1 MAYELKSENGE
12 VEVTKKAGSAFVKFK
27 MPEGKA
33 RGIIETGKAEK
44 SDRFPGFGICVD
56 DCYFAG
62 SMTVSKPEK
71 PAEEKKIDE
80 PKPERNNF
88 GKSDKK
94 YFGKKRH

>member
-1 MAYELKSENGE
+1 MAYKLKSENGN
-12 VEVTKKAGSAFVKFK
+12 VGVIKKAGSVFVKYT

-33 RGIIETGKAEK
+33 KGIIETGKAEK

-71 PAEEKKIDE
+71 PAEEKKNDE